1 MFGAYP
7 VSAEGARAAAGRPA
21 AWRLE
26 LVMKAQYQHSKKPA
40 PEVEVELEPITI
52 FVAKARKC
60 LMCGTS
66 FQSEWAGH
74 RVCPKCRSRSSWREG
89 VA

>member
-1 MFGAYP
+1 
-7 VSAEGARAAAGRPA
+7 
-21 AWRLE
+21 
-26 LVMKAQYQHSKKPA
+26 MKAQHQHSKKPA
-40 PEVEVELEPITI
+40 PEAEIDMEPITV
-52 FVAKARKC
+52 FVEKARKC
-60 LMCGTS
+60 LMCSTT